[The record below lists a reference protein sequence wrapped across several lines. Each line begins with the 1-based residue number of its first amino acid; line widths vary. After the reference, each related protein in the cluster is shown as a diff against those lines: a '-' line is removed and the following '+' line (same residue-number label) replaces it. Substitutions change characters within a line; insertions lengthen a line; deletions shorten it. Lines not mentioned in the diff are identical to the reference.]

1 MIKGHKGV
9 KKVTK
14 EDELYGGELQDIW
27 GTPKETKSNNFE
39 TYIENQKKHNV
50 KVRNVM
56 NPK

>member
-1 MIKGHKGV
+1 
-9 KKVTK
+9 
-14 EDELYGGELQDIW
+14 LLDIW
-27 GTPKETKSNNFE
+27 GTPKETKSKNFE